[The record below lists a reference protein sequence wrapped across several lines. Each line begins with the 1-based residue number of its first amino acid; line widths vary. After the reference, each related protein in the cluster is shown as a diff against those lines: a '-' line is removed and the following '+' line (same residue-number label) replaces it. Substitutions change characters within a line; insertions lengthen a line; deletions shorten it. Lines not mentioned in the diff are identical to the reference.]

1 MKRFFST
8 TAVLLALLL
17 CIILSGCG
25 EEALPPASG
34 SVKRK
39 RLRLSP
45 SSELIHRKKMCPKS
59 LAKGVGTP
67 RVVVQDK
74 NEVWASVAGKPV
86 IN

>member
-1 MKRFFST
+1 
-8 TAVLLALLL
+8 
-17 CIILSGCG
+17 
-25 EEALPPASG
+25 
-34 SVKRK
+34 
-39 RLRLSP
+39 
-45 SSELIHRKKMCPKS
+45 MCPKS